1 VDSANLTYLP
11 FLTHSVPTA
20 VKSKLGDKQFYTK
33 QEHRTS
39 QPSEGTFRH
48 LTITNDNSGIT
59 LEGYNGQNQRMK
71 LESSGMIRYTVSDVS
86 KRPTQH
92 RAASIQ
98 QHGCDVFESPTLT
111 QVLLSVLRL
120 TTSKNGSLSC
130 MITNL
135 EQASTVT
142 SHCGRSKAKG
152 YS

>member
-1 VDSANLTYLP
+1 MTS
-11 FLTHSVPTA
+11 F
-20 VKSKLGDKQFYTK
+20 KSD
-33 QEHRTS
+33 
-39 QPSEGTFRH
+39 GTFRN
-48 LTITNDNSGIT
+48 LTITIDNSGIR

-71 LESSGMIRYTVSDVS
+71 LESSGMIRHAVSDVS
-86 KRPTQH
+86 RRPTRH
-92 RAASIQ
+92 KVAAIQ
-98 QHGCDVFESPTLT
+98 QHGCGVFESPTLM